1 MSLEMNIEERKDFMS
16 RARARYALLQGRKEK
31 GALIDAVMQFVGY
44 KSRKH
49 VIHALDPRRKKHAKH
64 GRGRSKK
71 LGPKQVEF
79 IRELWSAMGYPC
91 GKRMQP
97 VLSDWVCT
105 WEKQHGCMREPLPE
119 LSAAT
124 LDRVLASFKVRR
136 ARERPDLLETTRLKK
151 SIPLV
156 ERKRQ
161 PEEPGHMSADTVA
174 HCDGDMSGD
183 FVWTLTLADEYTGW
197 TQNRAI
203 WNKGQHGTCTALAR
217 LLREAPFR
225 IRSINTDNGSEF
237 INYHLQRYLKEH
249 YKSCKMTRSRPCMK
263 NDNARVE
270 ERNRHVVRECIGYAR
285 LDDPRFVRA
294 LNRLYKSHNLL
305 LNHFTAWRRL
315 LSKERRG
322 SRIVKK
328 YDKPR
333 TPYCRVMEHLK
344 EGKRRQNLK
353 KLHESLNPWKLRE
366 EVEAAAAAILSLQE
380 KIRRERRACKT
391 GRKELI
397 LGAFIF
403 EASPLSV
410 RFYFEALRMP

>member
-1 MSLEMNIEERKDFMS
+1 MLGRSKRLLPQKETHHNHHMSLEMNIEERKDFMS

-97 VLSDWVCT
+97 VLSGWVCT
-105 WEKQHGCMREPLPE
+105 WEKQHGCLREPLPE

-124 LDRVLASFKVRR
+124 PDRVLAPFKVRR
-136 ARERPDLLETTRLKK
+136 VRERPDLLETTRLKK

-380 KIRRERRACKT
+380 KIRREPKDCFPVLQRVD
-391 GRKELI
+391 G
-397 LGAFIF
+397 
-403 EASPLSV
+403 
-410 RFYFEALRMP
+410 

>member
-1 MSLEMNIEERKDFMS
+1 MLGRSKRLLPQKETHHNHHMSLEMNIEKRKDFMS

-105 WEKQHGCMREPLPE
+105 WEKQHGCLREPLPE

-263 NDNARVE
+263 NGNARVE

-380 KIRRERRACKT
+380 KIRREPKDCFPVLQRVD
-391 GRKELI
+391 G
-397 LGAFIF
+397 
-403 EASPLSV
+403 
-410 RFYFEALRMP
+410 